1 MFPGGY
7 EMKLQEIKNLLNSN
21 VKVSSQ
27 VVKGLAF
34 DSRDVEPGFVFFAI
48 PGTVYDGHDYIEEA
62 VSQGAIMVVSE
73 RMASTKNSVPV
84 IAVPNVKKAL
94 ALVSHHFF
102 NKPSK
107 KLNMVGVTGT
117 NGKTTVTHL
126 IHYVYNALDIPNGM
140 IGTNSYIVPDA
151 VKVTNTTPMS
161 LILNKMLASTYE
173 NKTKNVIMEVSS
185 HGIKENRVDYIDF
198 DTFIFTNLSED
209 HLDYHKNMDDY
220 MWTKMRPFIALP
232 ANKTAIIN
240 IDDEV
245 GPYYYDVTI
254 AKKLTYGLQK
264 TADFSARNIK
274 QNIDKTEFDLYYK
287 GELSC
292 KTLIPYFGIYNVYNV
307 LATFAYFVNEGYS
320 PERVSLLLK
329 DLPPIEGR
337 FDTFKTDSGIYVVVD
352 YAHTPDAVENVLKSL
367 AAVAKGNVIS
377 VLGAGGDRDRS
388 KRAPMGKA
396 ALAHSKHVIFTSDNP
411 RSEEPH
417 SIIYDMLGDAI
428 KQNYT
433 LCIDREIAI
442 ERALK
447 MAKPNDVVILLGKG
461 HEKIQII
468 KDKTK
473 PFCDK
478 TVAQYIVQKYGL

>member
-1 MFPGGY
+1 
-7 EMKLQEIKNLLNSN
+7 MKLEEVKKLLNSN
-21 VKVSSQ
+21 VHVTSQ
-27 VVKGLAF
+27 KVKGLAF
-34 DSRDVEPGFVFFAI
+34 DSREIHPGFIFFAI
-48 PGTVYDGHDYIEEA
+48 RGTTQDGHDYIEQAIE
-62 VSQGAIMVVSE
+62 QGAIMIVTE
-73 RMASTKNSVPV
+73 RMVKTKDSIPV
-84 IAVPNVKKAL
+84 VVVPNVKKAL
-94 ALVSHHFF
+94 ALISHRFL

-126 IHYVYNALDIPNGM
+126 IHYMYQALEIPNGL
-140 IGTNSYIVPDA
+140 IGTNSYKIPGA
-151 VKVTNTTPMS
+151 GKVTNTTPMS
-161 LILNKMLASTYE
+161 LVLNKMLAATYE
-173 NKTKNVIMEVSS
+173 NDTKNVIMEVSS
-185 HGIKENRVDYIDF
+185 HGIKENRVDHIDF

-232 ANKTAIIN
+232 AHKTAIIN
-240 IDDEV
+240 IDDEN
-245 GPYYYDVTI
+245 GPYYCDVTI
-254 AKKLTYGLQK
+254 AKTLTYGLQAS
-264 TADFSARNIK
+264 ADFSARNINQK
-274 QNIDKTEFDLYYK
+274 IDTTEFDLYHK
-287 GELSC
+287 GEFSC
-292 KTLIPYFGIYNVYNV
+292 KTVIPYFGIYNVYNT
-307 LATFAYFVNEGYS
+307 LAAIAYFVSEGYN

-329 DLPPIEGR
+329 DLPRVEGR
-337 FDTFKTDSGIYVVVD
+337 FDTFKTTSGIYVVID

-367 AAVAKGNVIS
+367 AAVAKGDVIS

-388 KRAPMGKA
+388 KRAPMGKN
-396 ALAHSKHVIFTSDNP
+396 ALAYSKHVIFTSDNP

-417 SIIYDMLGDAI
+417 SIIYDMLGGSV

-442 ERALK
+442 EKALR

-468 KDKTK
+468 KGKTN

-478 TVAQYIVQKYGL
+478 TVAQYIIQKYEL